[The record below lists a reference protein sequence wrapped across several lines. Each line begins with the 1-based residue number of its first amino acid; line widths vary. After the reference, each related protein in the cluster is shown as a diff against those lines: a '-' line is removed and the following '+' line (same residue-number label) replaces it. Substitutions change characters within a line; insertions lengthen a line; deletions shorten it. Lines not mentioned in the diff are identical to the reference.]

1 MNIEEDIT
9 WEKRRPSHALS
20 IARRVQILNKNG
32 SKWLSRL
39 YDRGTTSLRT
49 GNKTET
55 IFQVFFKGRR
65 KFLHSP
71 RLWSRLAA
79 SLSLSARRFPPPLL
93 RGRLIQPN
101 PNPKPFFTYLQPNLS
116 TPSDSTCRNCL
127 TARIPS
133 M

>member
-1 MNIEEDIT
+1 LRKTIT

-55 IFQVFFKGRR
+55 IFQVFLRGEENFFTLLASGLAWR
-65 KFLHSP
+65 LLSLSP
-71 RLWSRLAA
+71 LAA
-79 SLSLSARRFPPPLL
+79 SHLLSSAAASSSPTLTLNPSSPTSNQIFPP
-93 RGRLIQPN
+93 RL
-101 PNPKPFFTYLQPNLS
+101 
-116 TPSDSTCRNCL
+116 TPPAGTVSPPGFHRCK
-127 TARIPS
+127 
-133 M
+133 

>member
-1 MNIEEDIT
+1 LRKTIT

-55 IFQVFFKGRR
+55 IFQVFLRGEENFFTLLASG
-65 KFLHSP
+65 LAW
-71 RLWSRLAA
+71 RL
-79 SLSLSARRFPPPLL
+79 LSLSARRFPPPLL